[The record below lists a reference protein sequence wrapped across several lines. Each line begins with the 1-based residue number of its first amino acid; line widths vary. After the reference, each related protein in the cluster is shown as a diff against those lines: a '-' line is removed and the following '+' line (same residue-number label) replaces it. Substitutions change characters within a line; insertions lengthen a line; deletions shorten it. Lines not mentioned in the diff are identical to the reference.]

1 MNFCRSAAQRAADDN
16 GGNVLAFLISLHMLI
31 AVVLIGLVLIQR
43 GRGAEIGA
51 AFGSGASQTV
61 FGARGS
67 GSFLSRMTAVLAAL
81 FFLSSLGLAYAY
93 SKRSGDRASVT
104 QLQEPA
110 APSAP
115 AEQGVQ
121 PPAQRDVPAV
131 PSAPPVPPGD
141 HPAP

>member
-1 MNFCRSAAQRAADDN
+1 M
-16 GGNVLAFLISLHMLI
+16 LAFLISLHMLI

-67 GSFLSRMTAVLAAL
+67 GSFLSRMTAVMAAL
-81 FFLSSLGLAYAY
+81 FFLSSLGLAYVY

-104 QLQEPA
+104 QLQQPA
-110 APSAP
+110 APAAP
-115 AEQGVQ
+115 TEQGGQ
-121 PPAQRDVPAV
+121 PPSQGDIPQV
-131 PSAPPVPPGD
+131 PSAPPAAAPGD